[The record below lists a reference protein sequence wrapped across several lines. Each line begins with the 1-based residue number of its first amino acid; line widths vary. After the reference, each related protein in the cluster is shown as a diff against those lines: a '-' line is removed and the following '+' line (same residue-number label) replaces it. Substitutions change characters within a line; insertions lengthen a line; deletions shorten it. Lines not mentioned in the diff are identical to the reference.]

1 LKAYYPVGLFNTIKR
16 INTMRTE
23 QIKVTGMTCGGC
35 SSNVTKAL
43 RAVNGVD
50 NVIVSLSDANATVQ
64 YDEKLTSPEQLKSA
78 VIDAGYGVDASNTA
92 QKAQGKGCCG

>member
-1 LKAYYPVGLFNTIKR
+1 
-16 INTMRTE
+16 MQTE

-43 RAVNGVD
+43 RAIDGLD

-78 VIDAGYGVDASNTA
+78 IKEAGYGVDVSNTP
-92 QKAQGKGCCG
+92 QQSPGKGCCG